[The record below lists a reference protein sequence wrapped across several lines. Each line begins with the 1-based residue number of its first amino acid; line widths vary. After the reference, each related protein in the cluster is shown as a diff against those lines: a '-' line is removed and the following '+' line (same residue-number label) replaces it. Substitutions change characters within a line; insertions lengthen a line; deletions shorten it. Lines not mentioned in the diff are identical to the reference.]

1 MKHLDLVQKYLADIN
16 VLKVKLL
23 NLHWN
28 VVGKQFMILH
38 NLTEEIYDILW
49 EQIDVVAEVL
59 KMEEVYPLS
68 TVKEYLEVSTIKEV
82 KAKDFTNAEVLEHM
96 VADLEAMKALTV
108 EVRNTADEEGNFEI
122 VALFEDYAAI
132 YSKYIWFTKA
142 LSK

>member
-1 MKHLDLVQKYLADIN
+1 MKHVDLVQTYLADIN
-16 VLKVKLL
+16 VFKVKLL

-59 KMEEVYPLS
+59 RMKDELPLS
-68 TVKEYLEVSTIKEV
+68 TVKEYLERTRIEEV
-82 KAKDFTNAEVLEHM
+82 PAREFTNTEVLDYV
-96 VADLEAMKALTV
+96 VADLEKMKDLTV
-108 EVRNTADEEGNFEI
+108 EVRNAADEADDFEL
-122 VALFEDYAAI
+122 VALFEDYASV
-132 YSKYIWFTKA
+132 YSKYIWFTKS